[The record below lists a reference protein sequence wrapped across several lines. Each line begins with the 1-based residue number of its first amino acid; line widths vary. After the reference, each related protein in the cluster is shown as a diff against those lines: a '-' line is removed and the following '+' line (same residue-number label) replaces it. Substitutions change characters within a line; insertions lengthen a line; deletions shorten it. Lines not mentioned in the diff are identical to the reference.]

1 MSARLLDPLCAQ
13 HKDTVVI
20 LDGGQSMGNGQG
32 RAAMGQLF
40 EALAHQNFALI
51 VEGAGGFVQNE
62 DGRVLQEDP
71 RDRNALLLTARELD
85 FVLDVVH
92 RSALKGEDVILEL
105 ARKFLEGLT
114 DKQLNE
120 LVYDKVETDMI
131 WIRLNGSIVGGIIGF
146 FAFWLLQLVNK

>member
-1 MSARLLDPLCAQ
+1 MN
-13 HKDTVVI
+13 I
-20 LDGGQSMGNGQG
+20 YW
-32 RAAMGQLF
+32 
-40 EALAHQNFALI
+40 LI
-51 VEGAGGFVQNE
+51 INTNNE
-62 DGRVLQEDP
+62 FKSKINR
-71 RDRNALLLTARELD
+71 

-146 FAFWLLQLVNK
+146 FAFWLLQLVNN

>member
-1 MSARLLDPLCAQ
+1 MNNINKDESWVNSLDSLRENF
-13 HKDTVVI
+13 I
-20 LDGGQSMGNGQG
+20 SIG
-32 RAAMGQLF
+32 
-40 EALAHQNFALI
+40 AL
-51 VEGAGGFVQNE
+51 E
-62 DGRVLQEDP
+62 RVLSNIIGSVCNYLVTNANEGSKLYVAVEQIFNHEM
-71 RDRNALLLTARELD
+71 DRCIEKLNVNSEFKTKINR

-92 RSALKGEDVILEL
+92 RSALKGEDLILEL

-146 FAFWLLQLVNK
+146 FAFWLLQLVNN

>member
-1 MSARLLDPLCAQ
+1 VEKILQNSLRNFCEYLLANNNRENKLYQ
-13 HKDTVVI
+13 TIEQI
-20 LDGGQSMGNGQG
+20 LSEEIDRCIEKLNT
-32 RAAMGQLF
+32 
-40 EALAHQNFALI
+40 N
-51 VEGAGGFVQNE
+51 NE
-62 DGRVLQEDP
+62 FKSKINR
-71 RDRNALLLTARELD
+71 

-131 WIRLNGSIVGGIIGF
+131 WLYRWRYHRLFCFLVIAISEQIGGIN
-146 FAFWLLQLVNK
+146 FATGRNSQEY